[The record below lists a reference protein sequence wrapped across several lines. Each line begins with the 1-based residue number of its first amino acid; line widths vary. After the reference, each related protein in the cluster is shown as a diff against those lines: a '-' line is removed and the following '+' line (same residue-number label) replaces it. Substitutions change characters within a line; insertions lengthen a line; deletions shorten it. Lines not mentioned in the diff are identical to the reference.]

1 MPSGSTSPDWPGC
14 ARGRCAATHNLAT
27 DQAREAWPKPP
38 GNRCAWES
46 ASLDAFDSSRD
57 VDEFAAAWWPQ
68 VDPREVLLRLVD
80 TDDVSRL
87 AGVSSPMTKRP
98 PSR

>member
-1 MPSGSTSPDWPGC
+1 ML
-14 ARGRCAATHNLAT
+14 RGHAHNLAT
-27 DQAREAWPKPP
+27 DQAREALAQA
-38 GNRCAWES
+38 AWES
-46 ASLDAFDSSRD
+46 VRLGEREHFLDAFDSSRD
-57 VDEFAAAWWPQ
+57 VDEFMAAWWPQ